1 MKLGNGFIYYADC
14 FDILATLP
22 DASVDMF
29 MLDPPYGTVNWQC
42 PEKWDHRLPF
52 AKLWPEL
59 WRVLKPVC
67 SIAICGNEPFS
78 TLTKASQM
86 ERYKYDYVWVKSKSG
101 GFANAK
107 VKPLRK
113 YESVSIFSAGTTS
126 PGRNNNMRYYPQ
138 GLEPYGK
145 VVKNSGKSR
154 MGMTV
159 RTNAVKEYT
168 QEFTN
173 YPSDVWDIAGESG
186 LHPTQKPVELFE
198 RLIRTYTQ
206 EGDLVVDLCAGS
218 GTTAVA
224 CERSGRRW
232 MLVEQNTEYF
242 QAAFDR
248 INALSMHSLA
258 MSAQVSMFA

>member
-1 MKLGNGFIYYADC
+1 MKLGNGFICYSDC

-22 DASVDMF
+22 DVSVDMF

-186 LHPTQKPVELFE
+186 LHPTQKPIPLLEY
-198 RLIRTYTQ
+198 LIKTYTN
-206 EGDLVVDLCAGS
+206 ENETVLDNCMGS
-218 GTTAVA
+218 GTTGLA
-224 CERSGRRW
+224 CKLSNRNFIGIEK
-232 MLVEQNTEYF
+232 EPEYF
-242 QAAFDR
+242 NIAQKR
-248 INALSMHSLA
+248 ITELECGGLFFNSNTYTEL
-258 MSAQVSMFA
+258 